1 MIDQNI
7 QKKIIA
13 ACDFTAGQTV
23 LEIGSGRGELTR
35 LIAGLVHEIYAIEID
50 PRLCN
55 ALKESLNEYTNLRIL
70 KENILTFDLKKCLSK
85 PEMKL
90 KVIGNLPYYITSPII
105 QRLLEYRQD
114 IQIVFITVQKEFGER
129 IAALPGN
136 KDYGAFSC
144 FVQYYAFPE
153 ILFLIKKGSFYPVPK
168 VDSCFLRLDIR
179 KDPAVKV
186 NDEQLFFQIIRTGFN
201 QRRKTLKNSLKT
213 LVPVRTLEEFF
224 LRYQINP
231 QIRAE
236 DLNLQG
242 FANLTN
248 LCK

>member
-1 MIDQNI
+1 
-7 QKKIIA
+7 
-13 ACDFTAGQTV
+13 
-23 LEIGSGRGELTR
+23 
-35 LIAGLVHEIYAIEID
+35 
-50 PRLCN
+50 
-55 ALKESLNEYTNLRIL
+55 
-70 KENILTFDLKKCLSK
+70 
-85 PEMKL
+85 MKL

>member
-1 MIDQNI
+1 VLGYDPARDELAIKYLSGVVPQDNNLDDELNVLQNLMIYS
-7 QKKIIA
+7 K
-13 ACDFTAGQTV
+13 FY
-23 LEIGSGRGELTR
+23 
-35 LIAGLVHEIYAIEID
+35 GLSA
-50 PRLCN
+50 
-55 ALKESLNEYTNLRIL
+55 
-70 KENILTFDLKKCLSK
+70 
-85 PEMKL
+85 
-90 KVIGNLPYYITSPII
+90 KVA
-105 QRLLEYRQD
+105 R
-114 IQIVFITVQKEFGER
+114 ER